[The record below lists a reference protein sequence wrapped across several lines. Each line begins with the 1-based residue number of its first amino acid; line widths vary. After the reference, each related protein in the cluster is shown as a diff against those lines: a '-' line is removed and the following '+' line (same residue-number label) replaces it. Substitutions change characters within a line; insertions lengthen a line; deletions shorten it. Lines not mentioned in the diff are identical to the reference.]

1 MQDDSHLFLVDN
13 IARCLHVG
21 LRVAEVD
28 RSIYS
33 LDGIAQ
39 HAQHLVLVVQ
49 IGNHIGV
56 VDTGEGLVVRV
67 FQQRGRTDGKGRLH
81 HIEEGKEVLHQ
92 AVGQLGFE
100 EVAQDDVI
108 VGIGQGYLIQI
119 VGIHKLIEHIGA
131 EHDGL
136 GDGDTGILK
145 LFELRMMLHQIVDE
159 SQSAPLASQR
169 TVANTGKV
177 GVSVEAVAP
186 EDCHH
191 SLVFHLTVFHDSLED
206 DSAVGIHVLQAVPG
220 DGLQELCHGEH
231 GTRVEPAAD
240 VVAADVVKERF
251 CRNGKK
257 NVLQLFEVLYAG
269 NLFQRVRVAEDE
281 VAEAE
286 IV

>member
-13 IARCLHVG
+13 VARCLHVC

-49 IGNHIGV
+49 IGNHVGV
-56 VDTGEGLVVRV
+56 VDAGEGLVVRV
-67 FQQRGRTDGKGRLH
+67 FQQRGRTDGKRRLH
-81 HIEEGKEVLHQ
+81 HVEEGEEVLHQ
-92 AVGQLGFE
+92 AVGQLCFE

-119 VGIHKLIEHIGA
+119 VGIHKLVEHIGT

-136 GDGDTGILK
+136 GNGDTGILK
-145 LFELRMMLHQIVDE
+145 LFELGVMLHQVVDE

-177 GVSVEAVAP
+177 GVSVKAVAP
-186 EDCHH
+186 EDCHY
-191 SLVFHLTVFHDSLED
+191 SLVFHLAVFHDSLED
-206 DSAVGIHVLQAVPG
+206 NFTVGIHVLQAIPG
-220 DGLQELCHGEH
+220 DGPQELCHGKH
-231 GTRVEPAAD
+231 GT
-240 VVAADVVKERF
+240 
-251 CRNGKK
+251 
-257 NVLQLFEVLYAG
+257 
-269 NLFQRVRVAEDE
+269 
-281 VAEAE
+281 
-286 IV
+286 